1 MVTTSASSG
10 AMLMVNGWSVLN
22 LVSLPIVL
30 VVLCAALW
38 LSTRTGWGLGRVRAQ
53 AA

>member
-22 LVSLPIVL
+22 LLSLPIVL
-30 VVLCAALW
+30 VALCSTLW
-38 LSTRTGWGLGRVRAQ
+38 LATRTGWGLGRIVPK